1 MFKATF
7 LILDEVR
14 HRMNKNNKQI
24 ILKRK
29 SIELNKMIYLIRKKK
44 KKDEILK
51 RVKNLRINNLKEKSF
66 EILKAYKLIQIK

>member
-51 RVKNLRINNLKEKSF
+51 RVKNLRVNNLKEKSF